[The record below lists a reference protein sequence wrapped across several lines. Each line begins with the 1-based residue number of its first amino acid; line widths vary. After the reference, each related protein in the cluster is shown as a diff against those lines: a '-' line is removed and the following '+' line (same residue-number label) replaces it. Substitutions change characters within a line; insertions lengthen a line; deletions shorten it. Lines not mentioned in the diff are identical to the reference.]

1 MILRNPDWD
10 WYVQVEL
17 VMSHSLCLLQASTLE
32 TQTPLV
38 SHIWCG
44 VGDNEWACLA
54 AISYQI
60 QSNRLQKKYNT
71 KLEVWEKIPI
81 SFGFVSF
88 SFISLVWIVW
98 WVWLEIYIFC
108 DILTLLRKF
117 RNYQHEIGWKDQ
129 LMAED
134 LRLEGTL
141 CKLATCND
149 LQATHSS
156 AKREERSYTCNSQE
170 KDNIYIF
177 TVCQF

>member
-117 RNYQHEIGWKDQ
+117 RNYSMKLDGKTNWW
-129 LMAED
+129 
-134 LRLEGTL
+134 LRAGRERTSSQAPPAPVKTKT
-141 CKLATCND
+141 KLGR
-149 LQATHSS
+149 
-156 AKREERSYTCNSQE
+156 KERSASLNPQE
-170 KDNIYIF
+170 EDNIYIF
-177 TVCQF
+177 TVCQYQI